1 MGKNEFP
8 VISWQNEKKNQ
19 KNLLDRFR
27 EKLLTD
33 GRTDGQTTKVSQEFR
48 PRHGSYIS
56 ISPI

>member
-8 VISWQNEKKNQ
+8 VISWQNEKNQ

-33 GRTDGQTTKVSQEFR
+33 GRTDGQTTKVS
-48 PRHGSYIS
+48 
-56 ISPI
+56 